1 MRAKVGPDS
10 VLTWL
15 ALCLAGESAD
25 SDSSASDSAMA
36 TAVAS
41 VSTDSTGLMDSM
53 VAGSD
58 VVRATRGAVSS
69 TAVAGESV
77 FTDAEVG
84 ESAMA
89 MVDVSSSGR
98 RMEHTGSSSH

>member
-1 MRAKVGPDS
+1 
-10 VLTWL
+10 
-15 ALCLAGESAD
+15 
-25 SDSSASDSAMA
+25 
-36 TAVAS
+36 
-41 VSTDSTGLMDSM
+41 

-69 TAVAGESV
+69 AAVAGESV

-98 RMEHTGSSSH
+98 RMEHTGSSSHWVHDLICNTQQTRWLLSICLLFY